1 MFDLFGDL
9 APSTLT
15 RPDGTQLA
23 LLSAEPDE
31 RRGTVLAVHGFTGA
45 KEDFLFLLPELAH
58 HGWTATAVDL
68 RGVHQ
73 STSPGPFDLDTLA
86 ADLCAVARDLG
97 GPVHLVAHSF
107 GGLSAQRAVIA
118 EPSAFA
124 SLTLIGSGPAG
135 FSFSAAL
142 IPNTIDRITMFQGQL
157 HGHTLAEAW
166 DAKTEY
172 ENVDDMHPAMAAF
185 LRERFVVGN
194 HTAAERNIDD
204 LLHAPD
210 VVDALA
216 ATGVPCHVM
225 YGERD
230 GTWNQA
236 TQNDMARRL
245 HTPPV
250 SIPEATHVPM
260 LENVDVTAEELDRIF
275 ASVHQFAAKTPFSHR
290 S

>member
-1 MFDLFGDL
+1 VFDLFGDL

-23 LLSAEPDE
+23 LLSADADDSH
-31 RRGTVLAVHGFTGA
+31 GSVLAVHGFTGA
-45 KEDFLFLLPELAH
+45 KEDFLFLLPELAS
-58 HGWTATAVDL
+58 HGWTATALDL

-86 ADLCAVARDLG
+86 ADLCAVARHLG
-97 GPVHLVAHSF
+97 EPVHLVAHSF

-118 EPSAFA
+118 DPTVFA

-135 FSFSAAL
+135 FSFSAPL
-142 IPNTIDRITMFQGQL
+142 IPNTIDRITWFQREL
-157 HGHTLAEAW
+157 AGHTLTEAW
-166 DAKTEY
+166 DAKTAY

-194 HTAAERNIDD
+194 HAAAVKNIHD
-204 LLHAPD
+204 LLRAHD

-245 HTPPV
+245 HTDPV
-250 SIPEATHVPM
+250 SIPDATHVPM
-260 LENVDVTAEELDRIF
+260 LENVDATAQALDRIF
-275 ASVHQFAAKTPFSHR
+275 AAVQAASATSA
-290 S
+290 

>member
-1 MFDLFGDL
+1 VFDLFGDL

-23 LLSAEPDE
+23 LLSADADDSH
-31 RRGTVLAVHGFTGA
+31 GTVLAVHGFTGA
-45 KEDFLFLLPELAH
+45 KEDYLFLLPELAS
-58 HGWTATAVDL
+58 HGWTATALDL

-86 ADLCAVARDLG
+86 ADLCALARHLD

-118 EPSAFA
+118 DPSAFA

-135 FSFSAAL
+135 FTHSATL
-142 IPNTIDRITMFQGQL
+142 IPNTIERLTMFQSQL
-157 HGHTLAEAW
+157 AGHTLAEAW
-166 DAKTEY
+166 DAKTAY

-194 HTAAERNIDD
+194 RDAAVRNLDD

-236 TQNDMARRL
+236 TQNAMAARL
-245 HTPPV
+245 GTTPI
-250 SIPEATHVPM
+250 SIPDATHVPM
-260 LENVDVTAEELDRIF
+260 LENVDATAEALNRIF
-275 ASVHQFAAKTPFSHR
+275 DVARV
-290 S
+290 

>member
-23 LLSAEPDE
+23 LLTAEADDSQ
-31 RRGTVLAVHGFTGA
+31 GTVLAVHGFTGA
-45 KEDFLFLLPELAH
+45 KEDFLFLLPELAE
-58 HGWTATAVDL
+58 HGWTATALDL

-86 ADLCAVARDLG
+86 ADLCAVARHLDG
-97 GPVHLVAHSF
+97 SVHLVAHSF

-118 EPSAFA
+118 DPEAFA

-135 FSFSAAL
+135 FTYTAAL
-142 IPNTIDRITMFQGQL
+142 IPNTMDRISMFQRAL
-157 HGHTLAEAW
+157 AGHTLAEAW

-194 HTAAERNIDD
+194 HTAAVRNIDD

-216 ATGVPCHVM
+216 ATGVPCAVM

-230 GTWNQA
+230 GTWNQQ
-236 TQNDMARRL
+236 TQNAMAARL
-245 HTPPV
+245 GTTPI
-250 SIPEATHVPM
+250 SIPDATHVPM
-260 LENVDVTAEELDRIF
+260 LENVDETAAALDRIF
-275 ASVHQFAAKTPFSHR
+275 ALATV
-290 S
+290 

>member
-15 RPDGTQLA
+15 RPDGTRLA
-23 LLSAEPDE
+23 LLTADADDSH
-31 RRGTVLAVHGFTGA
+31 RTVLAVHGFTGA
-45 KEDFLFLLPELAH
+45 KEDFLFLLPELAN
-58 HGWTATAVDL
+58 HGWSATALDL

-73 STSPGPFDLDTLA
+73 STSPGPFDLNTLA
-86 ADLCAVARDLG
+86 ADLCAVARHLD

-118 EPSAFA
+118 DPSAFA

-135 FSFSAAL
+135 FTGSAAL
-142 IPNTIDRITMFQGQL
+142 IPNTIDRLTMFQRQL
-157 HGHTLAEAW
+157 AGHTLAEAW
-166 DAKTEY
+166 DAKTVY

-194 HTAAERNIDD
+194 HDAAVRNIDD
-204 LLHAPD
+204 LLNAPD

-216 ATGVPCHVM
+216 EAGVPCAVL

-230 GTWNQA
+230 GTWNQQ

-245 HTPPV
+245 HTHPV
-250 SIPEATHVPM
+250 SIPDATHVPM
-260 LENVDVTAEELDRIF
+260 LENVDATAEALDRIF
-275 ASVHQFAAKTPFSHR
+275 AAVQATSAGRA
-290 S
+290 

>member
-23 LLSAEPDE
+23 MLSADVDDAH
-31 RRGTVLAVHGFTGA
+31 GTVLAVHGFTGA
-45 KEDFLFLLPELAH
+45 KEDFLFLLPELAS
-58 HGWTATAVDL
+58 HGWSATALDL

-73 STSPGPFDLDTLA
+73 STSPGPFDLETLA
-86 ADLCAVARDLG
+86 ADLCAVARHLDG
-97 GPVHLVAHSF
+97 GVHLVAHSF

-118 EPSAFA
+118 DPSAFA

-135 FSFSAAL
+135 FIHSAEL
-142 IPNTIDRITMFQGQL
+142 VPNTMDRLTMFQRQL
-157 HGHTLAEAW
+157 GGHTLAEAW
-166 DAKTEY
+166 DAKTVY
-172 ENVDDMHPAMAAF
+172 ENVDDVHPAMAAF
-185 LRERFVVGN
+185 LRERFVMGN
-194 HTAAERNIDD
+194 RDAAVRNLDD
-204 LLHAPD
+204 LLHASD

-245 HTPPV
+245 HTHPV

-260 LENVDVTAEELDRIF
+260 LENVDATAEALDRIF
-275 ASVHQFAAKTPFSHR
+275 DAVQATSAGRA
-290 S
+290 

>member
-1 MFDLFGDL
+1 VFDLFGDL

-23 LLSAEPDE
+23 LLSADADDSH
-31 RRGTVLAVHGFTGA
+31 GTVLAVHGFTGA
-45 KEDFLFLLPELAH
+45 KEDYLFLLPELAS
-58 HGWTATAVDL
+58 HGWTATALDL

-86 ADLCAVARDLG
+86 ADLCALARHLD
-97 GPVHLVAHSF
+97 GPIHLVAHSF

-118 EPSAFA
+118 DPSAFA

-135 FSFSAAL
+135 FTHSATL
-142 IPNTIDRITMFQGQL
+142 IPNTIERLTMFQSQL
-157 HGHTLAEAW
+157 AGHTLAEAW
-166 DAKTEY
+166 DVKTVY
-172 ENVDDMHPAMAAF
+172 ENVDDVHPAMAAF

-194 HTAAERNIDD
+194 RDAAERNLDD

-230 GTWNQA
+230 GTWNQQ
-236 TQNDMARRL
+236 TQNAMAARL
-245 HTPPV
+245 GTTPI
-250 SIPEATHVPM
+250 SIPDATHVPM
-260 LENVDVTAEELDRIF
+260 LENVDATAEELSRLF
-275 ASVHQFAAKTPFSHR
+275 AVAR
-290 S
+290 V

>member
-9 APSTLT
+9 GSSTLP

-23 LLSAEPDE
+23 LLTAEPE
-31 RRGTVLAVHGFTGA
+31 HSRGEVLAVHGFTGA
-45 KEDFLFLLPELAH
+45 KEDYLFLLPELAAK
-58 HGWTATAVDL
+58 GWTATALDL

-86 ADLCAVARDLG
+86 ADLCALARHLG
-97 GPVHLVAHSF
+97 EPVHLVAHSF

-118 EPSAFA
+118 DPSAFA

-135 FSFSAAL
+135 FAASSDL
-142 IPNTIDRITMFQGQL
+142 IPITIDRITMFAAELQ
-157 HGHTLAEAW
+157 GHTLEEAW
-166 DAKTEY
+166 DAKTAY

-185 LRERFVVGN
+185 LRERFVTGS
-194 HTAAERNIDD
+194 HDAAVHNISD
-204 LLHAPD
+204 LINAGD

-236 TQNDMARRL
+236 TQNEMARRL
-245 HTPPV
+245 HTHPIA
-250 SIPEATHVPM
+250 IPEATHVPM
-260 LENVDVTAEELDRIF
+260 LENVDATAEQLDRIF
-275 ASVHQFAAKTPFSHR
+275 GQ
-290 S
+290 